1 MQAGYIGYGLEIIP
15 VPRNASYS
23 ANPGET
29 RESSEYIKNF
39 ILSKTVILPED
50 TNTNTQKT
58 N

>member
-1 MQAGYIGYGLEIIP
+1 MYACYIGHSLVIIP

-29 RESSEYIKNF
+29 VESSEYIKNF

-50 TNTNTQKT
+50 TKT
-58 N
+58 NSQTTN